1 MKTSRLTVLLIC
13 LFVAIV
19 SAAQPFR
26 KGALYE
32 LSGVQ
37 MEYDGQ
43 LVQLSELSG
52 SWRIIDPFRHRA
64 LRMSEQ
70 GPEWGEENGS
80 DEWQKWTIESTDKVV
95 KTHQTKLTGNYRG
108 TIGSTEITDGK
119 IAKGFALYLI
129 TATKMISSGKQG
141 QQESRGLTIGIRES
155 QFFGS
160 SDGSTYRFRSVAMP
174 GKVLGNGDEGGNDVH
189 IVAEALDSLNRGQY
203 WTIRTLAPGRHI
215 VGGAFYAQNF
225 DDGGGNAHIDY
236 LLQWPARPDHWGNA
250 LMSLQPVKG
259 QKGVYRI
266 VSANKGRMFTLRGD
280 GEMKIADID
289 ETDRMSWFRIEEVEK
304 PRIKSPLW
312 EDETIFAV
320 NKLPSVAHYMPYPAE
335 AAMIADSGYYDKP
348 WLPCHSS
355 LVRCLDGQWKFSFV
369 SSPDERPDAAA
380 VTPSEAGGWDCI
392 TVPSCWEMEG
402 YDHPIY
408 CNVEYP
414 HDNTPPF
421 IKARPGYNDGG
432 RNYGVNPVGTYQLT
446 FSVAPQWLS
455 QRTILRFGAIHSAA
469 FVYLNGEQVGYTQGA
484 SNVAEFDVT
493 PFLREGDNNLV
504 VQVLRWCDGSY
515 LECQDMFRMSGI
527 CRSVYIYNVPRASVR
542 DHHITDNLSADL
554 SHADVSVRLLAEGN
568 GSIGRIGVKLIS
580 PEGTALGSADA
591 VLASDGTYSATFGI
605 DNPQLWTAETP
616 QLYTVHVVQYDE
628 AGREQMAFSTKHGI
642 RRVEIRNSLLYL
654 NNRRVFLKGVNRHD
668 TDPTGGRTVSA
679 ESMEKDVVMMKQNN
693 INTLRTS
700 HYPNDVAMYALC
712 DYYGLYVCGEA
723 DIEDHANQSISDMPS
738 WIPAF
743 VDRVE
748 RMVQIYRN
756 YPSITFWSLGN
767 ESGGGQNFR
776 DCYQVARHLD
786 PSRPVHYEG
795 AWAKGKPWGGVKYSD
810 FYSVM
815 YPSMQWMHA
824 NTSNLDKP
832 LFICEYAHAMG
843 NAIGN
848 LDHYWSVI
856 RHSSSTVGACIWDWV
871 DQAIYDPHE
880 MKQGLRRLH
889 TGYDYP
895 GPHQGNFCSNGIV
908 TAERSYTAKL
918 AEVKYAYQY
927 VGLAVRGVAF
937 DARILPAEGVRVVIT
952 NDYAFRSLRD
962 YDLRYEYLVDGRSV
976 KVGTMPIGDVQPQD
990 SIVLTIPRFKAPKSG
1005 EVLLN
1010 LSAVQRADG
1019 IEVARRQHILRR
1031 AEPMAVGKVS
1041 GKDVVFM
1048 GRDGDKLRIYN
1059 DKVSVTL
1066 DENSGQVTSLQFNGR
1081 EMLAEGQ
1088 GFLFSNHRW
1097 IENDRF
1103 SNTDNG
1109 LTTAGPLKIA
1119 AVGERS
1125 TFQQV
1130 AVPIAGTIAD
1140 QKIVY
1145 TVYGNGEVWMDVT
1158 ITPHSDDLRRAGLA
1172 CCLDSSL
1179 TDVSYYALGPW
1190 ENYCDRH
1197 DGVTLG
1203 RYTTTVDGLMEHY
1216 VKPQTT
1222 GDRGQMRELVLT
1234 DGSGRGLKIEADGN
1248 VAFSASRYTDAD
1260 LMNARHEWELAKR
1273 PFVYL
1278 HLDGA
1283 QRGIGNASC
1292 GPGTLKEYC
1301 IPQQPVSYRL
1311 KITGVNVKR

>member
-1 MKTSRLTVLLIC
+1 MKISLFSIFLAC
-13 LFVAIV
+13 LSVTMV
-19 SAAQPFR
+19 CAAQPFR

-32 LSGVQ
+32 LSGVP
-37 MEYDGQ
+37 MEHEGQ

-52 SWRIIDPFRHRA
+52 SWRIIDPFGHRA
-64 LRMSEQ
+64 LRMGES

-80 DEWQKWTIESTDKVV
+80 DEWQKWTLEPDI
-95 KTHQTKLTGNYRG
+95 KLKN
-108 TIGSTEITDGK
+108 GK
-119 IAKGFALYLI
+119 WKSDAKGFALYLI
-129 TATKMISSGKQG
+129 TATKMIDSARQGSG
-141 QQESRGLTIGIRES
+141 SLTIGIRES
-155 QFFGS
+155 SAFGS
-160 SDGSTYRFRSVAMP
+160 ADGSTYRFRSVAFP
-174 GKVLGNGDEGGNDVH
+174 DRVLGNGDEGGNGVH
-189 IVAEALDSLNRGQY
+189 IVAEPVDTLNRGQY

-215 VGGAFYAQNF
+215 VGGAFYGQCF
-225 DDGGGNAHIDY
+225 DDGGDNAHIDY

-250 LMSLQPVKG
+250 LMSLQPVEG

-266 VSANKGRMFTLRGD
+266 ASANKGRMFTLLD

-289 ETDRMSWFRIEEVEK
+289 EADRMSWFRIEEVEK
-304 PRIKSPLW
+304 PRIKSPFW
-312 EDETIFAV
+312 EDETVFAV
-320 NKLPSVAHYMPYPAE
+320 NRLPAVAHYMPYPTE
-335 AAMIADSGYYDKP
+335 AAMMADSSRYAKP
-348 WLPCHSS
+348 WLPCRSS
-355 LVRCLDGQWKFSFV
+355 LVQCLDGMWKFHFV
-369 SSPDERPDAAA
+369 SSPQERPDAEA
-380 VTPSEAGGWDCI
+380 VTAMDAAAWDDI
-392 TVPSCWEMEG
+392 PVPSCWEMLG

-432 RNYGVNPVGTYQLT
+432 RNYGVNPVGTYQLS

-455 QRTILRFGAIHSAA
+455 RRTILRFDAIHSAA
-469 FVYLNGEQVGYTQGA
+469 FVFLNGHEVGYTQGA

-542 DHHITDNLSADL
+542 DHHVTDVLSDDL
-554 SHADVSVRLLAEGN
+554 SHADVNVRLLVEGN
-568 GSIGRIGVKLIS
+568 GIIGRVGLRLTDPAGRTV
-580 PEGTALGSADA
+580 GSADA
-591 VLASDGTYSATFGI
+591 VKSSDGSYCATFGV
-605 DNPQLWTAETP
+605 DYPLLWTAETP

-642 RRVEIRNSLLYL
+642 RRVEIRNSLLYV

-668 TDPTGGRTVSA
+668 TDPVGGRTVSA
-679 ESMEKDVVMMKQNN
+679 GLMEKDVVMMKQNN
-693 INTLRTS
+693 VNTLRTS

-748 RMVQIYRN
+748 RMVQTYRN
-756 YPSITFWSLGN
+756 YPSISFWSLGN
-767 ESGGGQNFR
+767 ESGGGRNFR

-815 YPSMQWMHA
+815 YPSMQWMQI

-848 LDHYWSVI
+848 LDHYWDVI
-856 RHSSSTVGACIWDWV
+856 RHSNSTVGACIWDWA

-927 VGLAVRGVAF
+927 IDFKEAKGASSKGVGL
-937 DARILPAEGVRVVIT
+937 VVK
-952 NDYAFRSLRD
+952 NDYAFRSLND
-962 YDLRYEYLVDGRSV
+962 FNLRYEYLVDGYSV
-976 KVGTMPIGDVQPQD
+976 KTGVMLIGDVKAQD
-990 SIVLTIPRFKAPKSG
+990 STVLNIPTIKYNPNA

-1010 LSAVQRADG
+1010 VSAVQASDNF
-1019 IEVARRQHILRR
+1019 EVARRQFVMQKMQPL
-1031 AEPMAVGKVS
+1031 AVGKVKK
-1041 GKDVVFM
+1041 KDVISM
-1048 GRDGDKLRIYN
+1048 TSEGDGLLRIYN

-1081 EMLAEGQ
+1081 EMLADGQ
-1088 GFLFSNHRW
+1088 GFVFSNHRW

-1103 SNTDNG
+1103 ANTDNG
-1109 LTTAGPLKIA
+1109 LAAVGPLEIA

-1130 AVPIAGTIAD
+1130 AVPITGTIAD

-1145 TVYGNGEVWMDVT
+1145 TVYGNGEIWMDVT
-1158 ITPHSDDLRRAGLA
+1158 ITPHSDGLRRAGVA
-1172 CCLDSSL
+1172 CQLDSSL
-1179 TDVSYYALGPW
+1179 TNVSYYALGPW

-1248 VAFSASRYTDAD
+1248 VAFSACRYTDAD
-1260 LMNARHEWELAKR
+1260 LMNARHEWELVKR

-1301 IPQQPVSYRL
+1301 IPQQPVNYRL
-1311 KITGVNVKR
+1311 KITGVTNNR